1 MAKYTDL
8 MTAPTPVSRPIP
20 GREKE
25 MVKMRGG
32 GHGFAIDK
40 WKSLERFLILGTDAN
55 TYYADAKEL
64 TRENAAA
71 IIACADEA
79 HVQTVMTISQ
89 ISQTGRAFR
98 NDAAIFALALIAQE
112 FQHSKPAARACA
124 LEAVPGVARTASMFF
139 QFQDYME
146 SLGGKWNPT
155 RKAVTRDWYLGKT
168 ANQLAYQ
175 TLKYRNRYGWT
186 HKDLIKQGRFGAKDR
201 VDLNE
206 AEEHAMDMLI
216 NYLIYGEMKDGIPEL
231 VAQYEEVK
239 SAPNLAEAA
248 RLVQAYKLS
257 WEFVPS
263 EHLGKAEMWRVLLP
277 NMPYTALLRN
287 CARMTANGTFEDSDS
302 RKLAA
307 SKLINPDA
315 IQRARAHPI
324 SILMGA
330 ATYKS
335 GKGRRGR
342 LEWTPLNIIADAM
355 EEAFYE
361 AFDYVEPSGKRI
373 LIGLDV
379 SSSMFGWGD
388 EGIGDTGLNAAEA
401 ASAMVMSVMRV
412 ERDYQIMAF
421 SHQFREVTWGRTAT
435 LGQVLEATR
444 KMGFGMTDCGLP
456 IQWAT
461 NQGLEFDVI
470 MILTDNETNRGHAI
484 PDLLRN
490 YRQKVGIETRFI
502 TAAMVANNYSVA
514 DPTDPGMLDI
524 VGFDA
529 ALPRLVSQFAKG
541 EI

>member
-1 MAKYTDL
+1 MAKYADL
-8 MTAPTPVSRPIP
+8 MNAPTPVSRPIP
-20 GREKE
+20 GREAE

-40 WKSLERFLILGTDAN
+40 WTSLDRFLILGTDAN

-79 HVQTVMTISQ
+79 HVKTVGTIRA
-89 ISQTGRAFR
+89 ISEQGRAFR

-112 FQHSKPAARACA
+112 FQHSKPEARACA
-124 LEAVPGVARTASMFF
+124 LEAVPFVARTASMHF

-146 SLGGKWNPT
+146 SLGSKWNPT
-155 RKAVTRDWYLGKT
+155 RKNAVRDWYFGKSSD
-168 ANQLAYQ
+168 QLAYQ
-175 TLKYRNRYGWT
+175 CLKYRNRYGWT
-186 HKDLIKQGRFGAKDR
+186 HKDLIKQGRFGTHDPSADALFK
-201 VDLNE
+201 
-206 AEEHAMDMLI
+206 
-216 NYLIYGEMKDGIPEL
+216 YLIYGTVTDDAPDL
-231 VAQYEEVK
+231 VHQYEHLKHATDLAHAVRMVK
-239 SAPNLAEAA
+239 EFK
-248 RLVQAYKLS
+248 VS
-257 WEFVPS
+257 WEFIPS
-263 EHLGKAEMWRVLLP
+263 EFLGKAEMWRVLLP

-315 IQRARAHPI
+315 IRKARAHPI

-342 LEWTPLNIIADAM
+342 LEWTPLNIISDAM

-379 SSSMFGWGD
+379 SSSMYGWGG

-421 SHQFREVTWGRTAT
+421 SHQFREVPWGRTAT
-435 LGQVLEATR
+435 LGQVLEASR
-444 KMGFGMTDCGLP
+444 KMGFGSTNCGLP
-456 IQWAT
+456 IEWAS

-502 TAAMVANNYSVA
+502 TAAMVANNYSIA
-514 DPTDPGMLDI
+514 DPSDPGMLDI